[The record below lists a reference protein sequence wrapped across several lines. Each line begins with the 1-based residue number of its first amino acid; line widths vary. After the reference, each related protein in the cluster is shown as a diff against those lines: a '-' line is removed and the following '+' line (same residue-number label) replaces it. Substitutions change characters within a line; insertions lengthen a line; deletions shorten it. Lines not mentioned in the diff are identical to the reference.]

1 MNRRHAVLAL
11 AALCAASAPFAC
23 HAQARIVRIGFLSPF
38 SRSVAAG
45 WHQAFEKGLA
55 DLGWLAGKN
64 IAIEYR
70 FDDGRSDLFRQSA
83 AELVRLKVDLI
94 VAGTTSS
101 ALAAQQVTS
110 STPIVIASGG
120 DTVATGLVENL
131 ARPGG
136 NVTGLD
142 QMSPELGGKRLGLLK
157 EVSPRLSRVGVL
169 WNPQSHASTL
179 NWKELQRPARQLG
192 VHLHSLEVR
201 SLSDLNKAFE
211 RVGGARLDA
220 IAIMPDPLFVSN
232 LGRIADLAVQ
242 HRLPSIFHLGEYA
255 DAGGLLAFG
264 PDRADLYRRAA
275 SYVDKIL
282 KGARP
287 SDLPIEQPTKFELV
301 INLRTAKAIGLV
313 LPPVVLLRADRVVK

>member
-1 MNRRHAVLAL
+1 MNRRDAVLAL
-11 AALCAASAPFAC
+11 AALGAASAPFAC

-38 SRSVAAG
+38 SRSVSAG

-70 FDDGRSDLFRQSA
+70 FDDGRSDRMRQSA

-94 VAGTTSS
+94 VAGTTST

-110 STPIVIASGG
+110 RIPIVIASGG

-157 EVSPRLSRVGVL
+157 EISPRLSRVGVL

-179 NWKELQRPARQLG
+179 NWKELQRPATLLG

-201 SLSDLNKAFE
+201 SLSDLEKAFE
-211 RVGGARLDA
+211 RVGGARLGA
-220 IAIMPDPLFVSN
+220 VAIMPDPLFVSN
-232 LGRIADLAVQ
+232 LGRIADLAAQ
-242 HRLPSIFHLGEYA
+242 RRLPSIFHLGEYA
-255 DAGGLLAFG
+255 DAGGLMAFG

-301 INLRTAKAIGLV
+301 INLRTAKTIGLV
-313 LPPVVLLRADRVVK
+313 LPAVVLLRADRVIK